1 MKRAKGRELREN
13 RAVEIGLGMGG
24 EGTEK
29 NQRSD
34 EGLLAPV
41 KKGIGEVGVSKTE
54 TEVGVNIARPVGR
67 RRGEMP
73 IRE

>member
-1 MKRAKGRELREN
+1 
-13 RAVEIGLGMGG
+13 MGG
-24 EGTEK
+24 GGTEK

>member
-1 MKRAKGRELREN
+1 M
-13 RAVEIGLGMGG
+13 EIGLGK
-24 EGTEK
+24 GTEK
-29 NQRSD
+29 NHRSD
-34 EGLLAPV
+34 EGLLVPV

>member
-1 MKRAKGRELREN
+1 
-13 RAVEIGLGMGG
+13 MGG
-24 EGTEK
+24 GGTEK

-34 EGLLAPV
+34 EGLLVPV

-54 TEVGVNIARPVGR
+54 TEVGVKIARPCGR

-73 IRE
+73 IREWERERSGKK